1 MYEIKENSGSIFKN
15 EHKTEDKHPNYKGKI
30 NVDGTI
36 KEIALW
42 LTESKD
48 GTKKYFSVKIQDEY
62 IKPESTEKHNSETGS
77 DEKELPDDDLPF

>member
-1 MYEIKENSGSIFKN
+1 MAYEIKENSGSIFKN

-62 IKPESTEKHNSETGS
+62 IKPETTEPEKHNAETGS
-77 DEKELPDDDLPF
+77 DPGDLPF